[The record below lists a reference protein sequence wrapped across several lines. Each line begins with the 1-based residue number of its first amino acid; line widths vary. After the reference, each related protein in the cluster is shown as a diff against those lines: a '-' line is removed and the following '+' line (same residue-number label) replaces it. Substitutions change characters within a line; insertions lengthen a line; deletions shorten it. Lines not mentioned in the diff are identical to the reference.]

1 MEVTNVWKAG
11 VYWGISGV
19 LVDLALNTMYFGF
32 NARGALALVLI
43 VVASFVAH
51 HA

>member
-11 VYWGISGV
+11 VYWGITGI
-19 LVDLALNTMYFGF
+19 LVDLTLNTIYFGF
-32 NARGALALVLI
+32 NVRGAIALGLI
-43 VVASFVAH
+43 LVASVISH